1 MLADADVGGALGRTA
16 AELRALIRHRRA
28 ILSSC
33 PFLDCGDLGALV
45 AAFVA
50 ADGVIAREAHA
61 RATARL
67 SARAPPRAARSTR

>member
-33 PFLDCGDLGALV
+33 PLLDCGDLGALV

-61 RATARL
+61 RATERL
-67 SARAPPRAARSTR
+67 SAAARR